1 MMQGAGEERK
11 GNIRAEKSLRE
22 NGKER
27 LPRREE
33 SLGAVLAQKL
43 EGRESGG
50 GCPQGQMPQREAM
63 RGLRSQK
70 EL

>member
-1 MMQGAGEERK
+1 MGEERR

-22 NGKER
+22 DGKEH
-27 LPRREE
+27 LLRREE
-33 SLGAVLAQKL
+33 TLGMVMAQKL
-43 EGRESGG
+43 EGRERGG
-50 GCPQGQMPQREAM
+50 GCPQGQMPQREAI

>member
-11 GNIRAEKSLRE
+11 GSIRADQSLRK

-33 SLGAVLAQKL
+33 SLGAVMAQKL
-43 EGRESGG
+43 EGRERGEG
-50 GCPQGQMPQREAM
+50 YPQGQMPQREVM

>member
-11 GNIRAEKSLRE
+11 GNIRAEQSLRK

-27 LPRREE
+27 LPRRAE
-33 SLGAVLAQKL
+33 SLGAVMAQKL
-43 EGRESGG
+43 EGRERGG
-50 GCPQGQMPQREAM
+50 GYPQGQMPQREVM